1 MKNRPPLEA
10 IGKLLADAMDQAVAN
25 GADSRSMPDDL
36 VEIALWLDKAG
47 RATPDYAAMD
57 DTAEWAVSHY
67 AETHGRRLGD
77 G

>member
-1 MKNRPPLEA
+1 MTEYLLSKLE
-10 IGKLLADAMDQAVAN
+10 Q
-25 GADSRSMPDDL
+25 
-36 VEIALWLDKAG
+36 EALRRALRASVRIVGEEPKP